1 MFGCSTCMCMYIY
14 IYIIFSDM
22 LHMFKH
28 WNNPKNQWL
37 PNVRTFLG
45 PAFHG
50 IELSL
55 HPGHGEVMMF
65 TNKNRGNSHQHKGVS
80 FVTEKNTYYIYIYIF
95 VHHRVVFL
103 CLVIWQPKINWMK
116 LGWYIHEQS
125 WIYHLSQKKETNI
138 HLKQKVCQC
147 SCSRLW
153 LSALFQK
160 YGILCWHQ
168 HHHPHHHPQKTEAR
182 TRSKTGQEYVYLG
195 SNFIHMKLQ
204 TSQVKESPSHFN
216 RNWTV
221 QLNFP
226 LVN

>member
-14 IYIIFSDM
+14 ISSFLICYICSNIEIIQKISGFQTFEHSLD
-22 LHMFKH
+22 
-28 WNNPKNQWL
+28 L
-37 PNVRTFLG
+37 PSTESSCPSILAMGKSWCLPTKIEEIHINTKEYHLSQKRT
-45 PAFHG
+45 P
-50 IELSL
+50 I
-55 HPGHGEVMMF
+55 
-65 TNKNRGNSHQHKGVS
+65 
-80 FVTEKNTYYIYIYIF
+80 IYIYIF

-160 YGILCWHQ
+160 YGKLCWHH
-168 HHHPHHHPQKTEAR
+168 HHHPHHHPQKTEAL